1 MEGTITILSSTL
13 NTLFNYENEQL
24 KISGNYQLDTEA
36 KTLLVINGSANR
48 NTEQGE
54 YVGNFSGS
62 LRDGKMKYTLSDMS
76 IEDTALLTEAIRD
89 IESYIHEKDDK

>member
-36 KTLLVINGSANR
+36 KTLLVMNGSANR
-48 NTEQGE
+48 NTEQSE

-62 LRDGKMKYTLSDMS
+62 LRDGKMRYTLSDMDIDDTTLLHAAIKD
-76 IEDTALLTEAIRD
+76 IEAYIRD
-89 IESYIHEKDDK
+89 KDK